1 MKRKERRSGSEE
13 PSIDLGEINKYLG
26 FHMKRAD
33 AAVFQLFSN
42 LAPRGHIVRG
52 EVAILML
59 AKENPGLSQDAVR
72 RATGLDKSTI
82 SLAIGKLQ
90 KRKLIRRRGTD
101 DKRVRQIFLT
111 ATGRTFL
118 RSMLPVIDRHE
129 REIAARLSERERRD
143 LIRLLVRV
151 FDAASRR
158 GPAA

>member
-1 MKRKERRSGSEE
+1 MKRKESRSGSGE

-33 AAVFQLFSN
+33 AAVFQLFSS
-42 LAPRGHIVRG
+42 LAPRGRIVRG

-90 KRKLIRRRGTD
+90 KRRLIRRRGTD

-118 RSMLPVIDRHE
+118 RTMLPLIDRHE
-129 REIAARLSERERRD
+129 RQIAALLNERERRE

-151 FDAASRR
+151 FDAAGSR